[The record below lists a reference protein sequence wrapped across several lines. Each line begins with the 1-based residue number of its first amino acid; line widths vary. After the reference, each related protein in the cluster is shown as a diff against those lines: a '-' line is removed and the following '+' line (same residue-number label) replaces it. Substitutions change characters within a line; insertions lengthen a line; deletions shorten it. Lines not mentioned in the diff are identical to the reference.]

1 MVDADQ
7 GFTQWRRLA
16 GIAVFTYLTA
26 AIYKCNEVIKKEV
39 ALKSDS
45 SRFMVTVLGTI
56 AAVQALSFLIV
67 LYRQELWLNFI
78 MVPREGSVKGVRAL
92 EIPVHTHAVA
102 KCSNGGDGL
111 SDFHV
116 GSQQRSMMLASIL
129 P

>member
-1 MVDADQ
+1 MQGTVVADQ
-7 GFTQWRRLA
+7 ELIQWRRLA

-39 ALKSDS
+39 ALKGES

-78 MVPREGSVKGVRAL
+78 MVPREGSVKGVRVLTLPRHVNAMVRRR
-92 EIPVHTHAVA
+92 EWPVRLLCGFSARV
-102 KCSNGGDGL
+102 
-111 SDFHV
+111 SDACF
-116 GSQQRSMMLASIL
+116 RIA
-129 P
+129 